1 MNQKAQL
8 MALLRLRGEEG
19 VTPLDALNQIGC
31 FRLAARVW
39 DLRLEGHLI
48 TNEEIKVQGK
58 RYARYVL
65 RDPLPV
71 AEGQLGFE
79 EVIGYQA

>member
-19 VTPLDALNQIGC
+19 VTPLDALNMIGC
-31 FRLAARVW
+31 FRLGARVFE
-39 DLRLEGHLI
+39 LRMEGHLI
-48 TNEEIKVQGK
+48 INEWMGAGGK

-71 AEGQLGFE
+71 AEGQLSLE
-79 EVIGYQA
+79 EVIGYVR

>member
-1 MNQKAQL
+1 MNQKARL
-8 MALLRLRGEEG
+8 LALLRYRGEQG
-19 VTPLDALNQIGC
+19 VTPLDALNELGC

-48 TNEEIKVQGK
+48 VNEEIKVQGK

-71 AEGQLGFE
+71 ADGQLTME
-79 EVIGYQA
+79 EVIGYV